1 MRKTGWVNLL
11 ESSHGQVQEAEEEV
25 NAEKAAKVCELVA
38 EGQSL
43 RAACEA
49 VGVKNPTF
57 LLWCDKDAALAEQYA
72 RAREKGIDAEFE
84 RLQEAVEEP
93 PERGPS
99 GGVDAGWVAWKR
111 LQVDTKKWALSK
123 KAPKKYGDKIDHNVS
138 GTLSFSKIT
147 RQVVDPT

>member
-1 MRKTGWVNLL
+1 M
-11 ESSHGQVQEAEEEV
+11 

-43 RAACEA
+43 RAACDSL
-49 VGVKNPTF
+49 GFSHCTF
-57 LLWCDKDAALAEQYA
+57 LDWCRDSEELANQYA
-72 RAREKGIDAEFE
+72 RAREDGCDAEFD
-84 RLQEAVEEP
+84 RLQEAVEEQ

-123 KAPKKYGDKIDHNVS
+123 KAPKKYGDKTQHEVS
-138 GTLSFSKIT
+138 GTFRVELS
-147 RQVVDPT
+147 PAENNL

>member
-1 MRKTGWVNLL
+1 MRKTGWVNYGA
-11 ESSHGQVQEAEEEV
+11 SHGQVQDQAEEEV

-123 KAPKKYGDKIDHNVS
+123 KAPKKYGDKLDIEHKGGLSVS
-138 GTLSFSKIT
+138 LMPQDKTL
-147 RQVVDPT
+147 

>member
-1 MRKTGWVNLL
+1 MRKTGWVNYGA
-11 ESSHGQVQEAEEEV
+11 SHGQVQDQAEEEV
-25 NAEKAAKVCELVA
+25 NAEKEAKVCELVA

-123 KAPKKYGDKIDHNVS
+123 KAPKKYGDKLDIEHKGGLSVS
-138 GTLSFSKIT
+138 LMPQDKTL
-147 RQVVDPT
+147 

>member
-1 MRKTGWVNLL
+1 MGCKRGRK
-11 ESSHGQVQEAEEEV
+11 SHGQEVQAEEEV

-49 VGVKNPTF
+49 AEVAKTSF
-57 LLWCDKDAALAEQYA
+57 LRWCDETPELADQYA
-72 RAREKGIDAEFE
+72 RARDKGNDAEFE
-84 RLQEAVEEP
+84 RLQEVVDEEP
-93 PERGPS
+93 AIGPS

-123 KAPKKYGDKIDHNVS
+123 KAPKKYGDKLEHNVT
-138 GTLSFSKIT
+138 GTLHFNKIT